1 MATPL
6 HLFSF
11 SPSYLLLQQ
20 KQIYTWARKQAA
32 TAAATAAAAEQIRSA
47 KEKKNNAA
55 TIRFTPALLQASL
68 PDDNTRAR

>member
-1 MATPL
+1 MATSL

-32 TAAATAAAAEQIRSA
+32 TVAAAEQIKSA

-68 PDDNTRAR
+68 PDGNTRAR